1 MKIRC
6 PKCQNTL
13 NVPAGAAGK
22 KARCKRCDAKFVIPG
37 EAAAKLHAPASPP
50 AAGKSAVPP
59 PVQAH
64 DPVLPP
70 VATAPQ
76 TQAPTAPA
84 DAGNFG
90 EDLPDFLVVENA
102 PAAGSAFEALNDNPF
117 EDLPDSSQFA
127 AKAKAQAAPASAA
140 QTAQPSNKVYTD
152 EVDFGAI
159 SGMESMIDDAV
170 KKTQAKK
177 KPKCSVAEIKQA
189 FRGKFESTGR
199 TPSYDSR
206 GLMVALAMACVPL
219 VFCLGVVLASIK
231 VVSVVYGML
240 AGEGATY
247 MPPLIGLLIFLV
259 GGLVL
264 LALWI
269 PVLHMGFAIF
279 GFLLSGSTSRPEAR
293 ALTRESQPVL
303 YEYVDQ
309 ICERVEAPKPSRIDL
324 DCDFNASAAF
334 RRGWL
339 SFGKDDLVLTLGVPL
354 IAALNSEQLASVIAH
369 EFGHFRQR
377 RGMRATFLILGLV
390 NWFIVAAHMDEEEE
404 ERHFSDPDADDV
416 GAAVI
421 DGIFTIS
428 RWVMLGMAYTGHAIG
443 SALSRDM
450 EYDADRYAIRLAGSK
465 AFMHG
470 MNRVER
476 FGVAHSIAIMNLQML
491 FFRGVCIDN
500 IPRFMMHIAKTM
512 PATKVQEIAKD
523 MEARRQRLMDSHP
536 PTVERIKVAKEL
548 SEPGIVQLPRPAMD
562 LVDHWV
568 GLCENITLDFY
579 CEVTGQKITKEHVN
593 KLEDVLRDEHKL
605 LLDKA

>member
-6 PKCQNTL
+6 PHCQHTL

-22 KARCKRCDAKFVIPG
+22 KARCKRCEAKFIIPS
-37 EAAAKLHAPASPP
+37 EAAAQLHAPT
-50 AAGKSAVPP
+50 PP
-59 PVQAH
+59 PVAGPSPVPPAVKPR

-70 VATAPQ
+70 APPA
-76 TQAPTAPA
+76 APGPAPA
-84 DAGNFG
+84 TPTGAGNFG
-90 EDLPDFLVVENA
+90 EDLPEFLVVENA
-102 PAAGSAFEALNDNPF
+102 PAAGSAFDGLDDNPF
-117 EDLPDSSQFA
+117 EDLPDSSQYA
-127 AKAKAQAAPASAA
+127 AQAKAQAAPAPAA
-140 QTAQPSNKVYTD
+140 ASQPADTVYTD

-159 SGMESMIDDAV
+159 SGMETMINDAV

-189 FRGKFESTGR
+189 FRGEFESTGR
-199 TPSYDSR
+199 TPNYNGRS
-206 GLMVALAMACVPL
+206 LMVALAMLCVPL
-219 VFCLGVVLASIK
+219 LFCLGVVLASIK

-240 AGEGATY
+240 AGDGAFY
-247 MPPLIGLLIFLV
+247 MPPLIGLLILLV

-279 GFLLSGSTSRPEAR
+279 GFLVTGSSSRPEAR

-324 DCDFNASAAF
+324 DCDFNASASF

-354 IAALNSEQLASVIAH
+354 IAALNAEQLASVIAH

-377 RGMRATFLILGLV
+377 RGMRATFLILGMV

-404 ERHFSDPDADDV
+404 ERHFSDPDAD
-416 GAAVI
+416 GAEIVDA
-421 DGIFTIS
+421 IFALS
-428 RWVMLGMAYTGHAIG
+428 RWVMLAMAYTGHAIG

-465 AFMHG
+465 AFTNS

-476 FGVAHSIAIMNLQML
+476 FGVAHSITIMNLQML
-491 FFRGVCIDN
+491 FFRGGALIDN

-536 PTVERIKVAKEL
+536 PTVERIKVAKQL
-548 SEPGIVQLPRPAMD
+548 AEPGIVNLPRPAMD

-579 CEVTGQKITKEHVN
+579 CEVTGHKITKEHVN